1 MTTPGQ
7 LVGCAASAAG
17 GLTNL
22 TANVCPSGPGSILVL
37 DAPGFCPLCLERYID
52 GRDGGAKTQL
62 IEEVVDGVKTG
73 NWICPDGGT
82 RLRRA
87 RQAVLRPSPLGA
99 QNLAGLL
106 VRHRPDRGRDG
117 TPGLRSPTH
126 SLRRTRL
133 TGDLLHDLDGAL
145 AHERH
150 WVSVVAH
157 AVARDAAGGVGGVE
171 TRRRERLSW
180 YTWCTYASLRLSESQ
195 IGESRGG
202 SFAAAI
208 SSRAMLRHPC

>member
-1 MTTPGQ
+1 VNLSKFGRCVPGHRIARARPTWPTPH
-7 LVGCAASAAG
+7 
-17 GLTNL
+17 
-22 TANVCPSGPGSILVL
+22 
-37 DAPGFCPLCLERYID
+37 
-52 GRDGGAKTQL
+52 
-62 IEEVVDGVKTG
+62 
-73 NWICPDGGT
+73 GGT

-87 RQAVLRPSPLGA
+87 PQAVLRPSPLGA
-99 QNLAGLL
+99 QNLARLL

-126 SLRRTRL
+126 ALRRTRL

-180 YTWCTYASLRLSESQ
+180 YTWCTYASLRLSNPRSESP
-195 IGESRGG
+195 EVVHLRLP
-202 SFAAAI
+202 
-208 SSRAMLRHPC
+208 SRAELCCGIPARPENRTSLPPTARVLGGGAGDRGEAS